1 MREMTGDAIKL
12 ETVLVVEAS
21 VGPVVSRGP
30 APAGRRRVVAILGGT
45 VEGDGI
51 RGEIVPGGEDWQT
64 LRADGVLEIE
74 AHYVVRL
81 EDGALVEILSQGYR
95 HGPPEVMER
104 LARGESVR
112 ADEYFFRT
120 LMR

>member
-1 MREMTGDAIKL
+1 MREMTGEGIEL
-12 ETVLVVEAS
+12 EPFFLVEAS
-21 VGPVVSRGP
+21 VGPIVSLGP
-30 APAGRRRVVAILGGT
+30 APAGERRVVAILGGT

-81 EDGALVEILSQGYR
+81 DDGALVEVLSQGYR
-95 HGPPEVMER
+95 HGPPEVMAR
-104 LARGESVR
+104 LARGEPVA

-120 LMR
+120 L